1 MDVKGV
7 EQYSSLLRS
16 ERRKRRMSKKH
27 DRGSAAAAASGL
39 GFAKRCTTIVKQQ
52 RTRFYILRRCI
63 TMLLCWHAHAVR
75 D

>member
-1 MDVKGV
+1 MDMKGV

-16 ERRKRRMSKKH
+16 ERRMMTSKKH
-27 DRGSAAAAASGL
+27 GGPAAASGL
-39 GFAKRCTTIVKQQ
+39 CFAKRCTTIVKQQ
-52 RTRFYILRRCI
+52 RTRFYILGRCI